1 MNSHLKSTGEL
12 LKTNLVGTSQARE
25 QVRDLCDQSC
35 DQIKKAACWKLYFEL
50 CVPERFSSEENFQQL
65 AGETSLLL
73 SLRRSGGRRGGSLRR
88 DSAVVKC

>member
-1 MNSHLKSTGEL
+1 MDSHLKSTGEL

-25 QVRDLCDQSC
+25 QVHDLCGQSC
-35 DQIKKAACWKLYFEL
+35 DQIKKAPCWKLYFEL
-50 CVPERFSSEENFQQL
+50 CVPERISSEENFQQL
-65 AGETSLLL
+65 AGETSVLL